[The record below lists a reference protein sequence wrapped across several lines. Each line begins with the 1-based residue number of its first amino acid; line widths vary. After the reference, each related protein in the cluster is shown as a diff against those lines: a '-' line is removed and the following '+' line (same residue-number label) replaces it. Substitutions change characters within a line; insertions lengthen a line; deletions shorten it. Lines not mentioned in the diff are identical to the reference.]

1 MFTITV
7 KLRHIAVNTV
17 ASDSSTKSV
26 RRRLSSEDMALV
38 VKCVPDEY
46 CNISQLK
53 KHFAKYGVTRVFVNS
68 RLHSATVYFRS
79 HVNIVSVLH

>member
-1 MFTITV
+1 M
-7 KLRHIAVNTV
+7 NTV

-26 RRRLSSEDMALV
+26 RRRLSTEDTALV

-53 KHFAKYGVTRVFVNS
+53 KHFAKYGVTRVFVNP
-68 RLHSATVYFRS
+68 RQHSATVYFRS
-79 HVNIVSVLH
+79 HVNTISFLH